1 MGNKAKQT
9 DLVLGYLKAFGSL
22 TNIQAVEEL
31 HIMALARRVME
42 LRRSGYVIDMEYKTA
57 PNGNRYGVYTLR
69 EA

>member
-1 MGNKAKQT
+1 MRNKVKQT
-9 DLVLGYLKAFGSL
+9 ELVLGYLKAFGEL
-22 TNIQAVEEL
+22 TTITAVEEL

-42 LRRSGYVIDMEYKTA
+42 LRRAGYNIEMKYRTS

>member
-1 MGNKAKQT
+1 MKNKTKQT

-22 TNIQAVEEL
+22 TTIQAVEEL

-42 LRRSGYVIDMEYKTA
+42 LRRAGYQIDMEYKTSE
-57 PNGNRYGVYTLR
+57 NGNRYGVYTLR